1 MIEILPSSTTSEISS
16 KLAKA
21 HAERGEASQGRVL
34 TLLVKTSEKNLEN
47 VLSTAIYASQEHPS
61 RIIAIVT
68 DRADAPDME
77 TLPSVAVGTVAPLDA
92 EIRLGSDGGAG
103 EVIVLKPS
111 EGLLRHLDTLVIPLL
126 VPDAPIVAWWSNL
139 VPSAPSTSLLGRM
152 ARSRITD
159 AQMSGE
165 PLETFLKLREHH
177 TIEETDLSWTRLT
190 VWRGLLAALIDEPPH
205 TPIKSVTV
213 CGGSTSLS
221 VDLLAAWLAWALKV
235 PVDIEID
242 ENVSAVRGVIFHR
255 EDGDSTIERPRDDS
269 SDLFITKPGQHK
281 QTISVPH
288 RTLGDCMTEELR
300 RLDPDEIYN
309 AVLTEGWDMINHD
322 HWKNSAQ

>member
-1 MIEILPSSTTSEISS
+1 MIKTLPSSTTSQISS
-16 KLAKA
+16 ELAKA
-21 HAERGEASQGRVL
+21 HTERGEASQGRVL
-34 TLLVKTSEKNLEN
+34 TLLVKTTEKELEE
-47 VLSTAIYASQEHPS
+47 VLANAIYASQEHPS

-68 DRADAPDME
+68 DRAEAPDME

-103 EVIVLKPS
+103 EVIVLRPS

-126 VPDAPIVAWWSNL
+126 VPDAPVVAWWSNL
-139 VPSAPSTSLLGRM
+139 VPASPSTSLLGRM

-159 AQMSGE
+159 AQNTDSPMD
-165 PLETFLKLREHH
+165 TFLALREHH

-205 TPIKSVTV
+205 SAIKSVTV
-213 CGGSTSLS
+213 RGSNHALS
-221 VDLLAAWLAWALKV
+221 VDLLAAWLAWALNV
-235 PVDIEID
+235 PVEIEID
-242 ENVSAVRGVIFHR
+242 ENVSAVRGVVFHR
-255 EDGDSTIERPRDDS
+255 EDGDSIIERPSDAS

-309 AVLTEGWDMINHD
+309 AVLTEGWDMISHNH
-322 HWKNSAQ
+322 WNK